1 MNMRWSAEKLFGKRA
16 VFFSA
21 ALASA
26 VLILVFLAP
35 RSIAQGRVAAVS
47 KPPGD
52 ALYQQSC
59 AKCHSS
65 PTASNR
71 APDLK
76 ALMKLS
82 PETIYSAITTGAM
95 ATAAQDLSPSEKQVL
110 AAYLGGRPL
119 DLSDA
124 GSAKSMRDH
133 CGSNAPIENISSSP
147 AWNGWG
153 VNLANTRFEGG
164 QAAGITAQQVPQ
176 LKLKWAFGFPN
187 GDTSFGQPSIVG
199 DRVFVGSDIGY
210 FYALN
215 ADTGCVYWSYRA
227 QATVRTAAT
236 VGPVVGHGTTNYAVY
251 FGDFRGNVYALD
263 ASTGKPLWI
272 RNVIDNNYIARLSA
286 GLTLYKDR
294 LYVPVSS
301 TEEVFSADPSY
312 ACCSFRG
319 SVVALDANTGQLI
332 WKSYVIPEAPKPV
345 RKNSRGVQLYAP
357 AGGAVWNSP
366 TIDTRLQLLY
376 VGTGDAYTEPA
387 PKTTDAIVALDLKAG
402 KIVWSFQAVKND
414 AWMLGCVP
422 TPTENCPRDLGPDH
436 DIGASPILVKMP
448 DGHRL
453 LIALPKSGTIFVL
466 DPDRKGELVWQLA
479 TTEAV
484 APNNGQL
491 ALGGASDGQNL
502 YVALEDGTA
511 AAIDLASGKRRW
523 LARLES
529 LDELGEPTSNGENRT
544 KTGLRFGQ
552 SAAVTA
558 IPGVVFTG
566 GWDGILRALST
577 SDGRVL
583 WQFNTARAFNTVNG
597 VPAKGGSMGGP
608 GPTVVNGVLYVP
620 SGYAAFGGGMPGNV
634 LLALSAGR

>member
-1 MNMRWSAEKLFGKRA
+1 MKRSASL
-16 VFFSA
+16 SA
-21 ALASA
+21 SVATA
-26 VLILVFLAP
+26 VLILVLLAP

-52 ALYQQSC
+52 TLYQQSC
-59 AKCHSS
+59 AKCHSG
-65 PTASNR
+65 PAASNR

-95 ATAAQDLSPSEKQVL
+95 ATAAQQLSAADKQVL

-119 DLSDA
+119 DLTDA
-124 GSAKSMRDH
+124 GSARRMSNH
-133 CGSNAPIENISSSP
+133 CEANAPIENISSTP

-153 VNLANTRFEGG
+153 VNLANTRFESAQG
-164 QAAGITAQQVPQ
+164 AGITEQQVPH

-199 DRVFVGSDIGY
+199 GRVFVGSDIGY
-210 FYALN
+210 FYAIN

-236 VGPVVGHGTTNYAVY
+236 VGRVADHGTTKYAVY

-286 GLTLYKDR
+286 GFTLYKGR
-294 LYVPVSS
+294 LYVPISS
-301 TEEVFSADPSY
+301 AEEVFGADPTY
-312 ACCSFRG
+312 PCCKFRG
-319 SVVALDANTGQLI
+319 SVVALNANTGQII
-332 WKSYVIPEAPKPV
+332 WKSYVIPELPKPV

-357 AGGAVWNSP
+357 AGGAVWDSP
-366 TIDTRLQLLY
+366 TIDAERQLLY
-376 VGTGDAYTEPA
+376 IGTGDSYTEPA
-387 PKTTDAIVALDLKAG
+387 PKTTDAIVALDLRTG
-402 KIVWSFQAVKND
+402 KIVWSFQAVKDD
-414 AWMLGCVP
+414 AWMVGCVP
-422 TPTENCPRDLGPDH
+422 TPTDNCPKNLGPDH
-436 DIGASPILVKMP
+436 DIGASPILVKMA

-453 LIALPKSGTIFVL
+453 LIALPKSGTIFAL
-466 DPDRKGELVWQLA
+466 DPDRKGALVWKFA

-511 AAIDLASGKRRW
+511 VAIDLASGKRKW

-529 LDELGEPTSNGENRT
+529 LDDLGEPTSNGENRT
-544 KTGLRFGQ
+544 EAGLRFGQ
-552 SAAVTA
+552 SAAVSA

-566 GWDGILRALST
+566 GWDGILRALSA
-577 SDGRVL
+577 SDGRL
-583 WQFNTARAFNTVNG
+583 IWQFNTARAFNAVNG

-634 LLALSAGR
+634 LLALSPGE

>member
-1 MNMRWSAEKLFGKRA
+1 MKRSAR
-16 VFFSA
+16 FSA
-21 ALASA
+21 SVAIA
-26 VLILVFLAP
+26 VVILVLLAP

-52 ALYQQSC
+52 ILYQQSC

-65 PTASNR
+65 PAASNR

-95 ATAAQDLSPSEKQVL
+95 ATAAQQLSAADKQVL
-110 AAYLGGRPL
+110 ASYLGGRPL
-119 DLSDA
+119 DLTDA
-124 GSAKSMRDH
+124 GSAKRMSNH
-133 CGSNAPIENISSSP
+133 CEANAPIENISSIP

-153 VNLANTRFEGG
+153 VTLANTRFENAQG
-164 QAAGITAQQVPQ
+164 AGLTAQQVPQ

-199 DRVFVGSDIGY
+199 GRVFVGSDIGY
-210 FYALN
+210 FYAIN
-215 ADTGCVYWSYRA
+215 ANTGCVYWSYRA
-227 QATVRTAAT
+227 QATVRTAAI
-236 VGPVVGHGTTNYAVY
+236 VGPVTGHGATNYAVY

-263 ASTGKPLWI
+263 ASTGRPLWI
-272 RNVIDNNYIARLSA
+272 RNVINNNYIARLSA
-286 GLTLYKDR
+286 GFALYKGR
-294 LYVPVSS
+294 LYIPVSS
-301 TEEVFSADPSY
+301 SEEVFSADPSY
-312 ACCSFRG
+312 PCCSFRG
-319 SVVALDANTGQLI
+319 SVVALDANTGRLI

-366 TIDTRLQLLY
+366 TIDAERQLLY
-376 VGTGDAYTEPA
+376 VGTGDALTEPA
-387 PKTTDAIVALDLKAG
+387 PKTTDAIVALDLKTG
-402 KIVWSFQAVKND
+402 KMVWSFQAVKND
-414 AWMLGCVP
+414 AWMVGCVP
-422 TPTENCPRDLGPDH
+422 TATENCPKNLGPDH

-453 LIALPKSGTIFVL
+453 LLALPKSGTIFAL
-466 DPDRKGELVWQLA
+466 DPDRKGALVWKFA
-479 TTEAV
+479 TTETV

-491 ALGGASDGQNL
+491 ALGGASDGRNL

-511 AAIDLASGKRRW
+511 VAIDLASGKRKW

-529 LDELGEPTSNGENRT
+529 SDDLGEPTSNGENRT
-544 KTGLRFGQ
+544 KAGLRFGQ
-552 SAAVTA
+552 SAAVSA

-566 GWDGILRALST
+566 GWDGIMRALST
-577 SDGRVL
+577 SDGQVI
-583 WQFNTARAFNTVNG
+583 WQFNTARAFNAVNG

-608 GPTVVNGVLYVP
+608 GPTVANGVLYVP

-634 LLALSAGR
+634 LLALSPGE

>member
-1 MNMRWSAEKLFGKRA
+1 MKRSARL
-16 VFFSA
+16 SA
-21 ALASA
+21 WVATAILISA
-26 VLILVFLAP
+26 FLAP
-35 RSIAQGRVAAVS
+35 RSIAQGRVPAVS

-52 ALYQQSC
+52 TLYQQSC

-65 PTASNR
+65 PTASSR

-82 PETIYSAITTGAM
+82 PETIYGAITTGAM
-95 ATAAQDLSPSEKQVL
+95 ATAAQQLSAAEKQVL

-119 DLSDA
+119 DLADA
-124 GSAKSMRDH
+124 GSATRMRNH
-133 CGSNAPIENISSSP
+133 CEANAPIENISSTP

-153 VNLANTRFEGG
+153 VNLSNTRFESAQG
-164 QAAGITAQQVPQ
+164 AGITAQQVPH
-176 LKLKWAFGFPN
+176 LKLKWAFGFPH

-199 DRVFVGSDIGY
+199 GRVFVGSDIGY
-210 FYALN
+210 FYAIN
-215 ADTGCVYWSYRA
+215 ANTGCVYWSYRA
-227 QATVRTAAT
+227 QATVRTAAI
-236 VGPVVGHGTTNYAVY
+236 VGPVTGQGTTKYAVY

-272 RNVIDNNYIARLSA
+272 RNVINNNYIARLSA
-286 GLTLYKDR
+286 GFALYKGH

-301 TEEVFSADPSY
+301 TEEVFGADPTY
-312 ACCSFRG
+312 PCCKFRG
-319 SVVALDANTGQLI
+319 SVVALDASTGQTI

-357 AGGAVWNSP
+357 AGGALWDSP
-366 TIDTRLQLLY
+366 TIDTERQLLY
-376 VGTGDAYTEPA
+376 IGTGDSYTEPA
-387 PKTTDAIVALDLKAG
+387 PKTTDAIVALDLKTG
-402 KIVWSFQAVKND
+402 KIVWSFQTVKDD
-414 AWMLGCVP
+414 AWVVGCAP
-422 TPTENCPRDLGPDH
+422 TTTANCPKNLGPDH

-453 LIALPKSGTIFVL
+453 LIALPKSGTVFAL
-466 DPDRKGELVWQLA
+466 DPDRKGALVWKFA
-479 TTEAV
+479 TTETV

-511 AAIDLASGKRRW
+511 VAIDLANGKRKW

-529 LDELGEPTSNGENRT
+529 LDDLGEPTSNGENRT
-544 KTGLRFGQ
+544 KAGLRFGQ
-552 SAAVTA
+552 SAAVSA
-558 IPGVVFTG
+558 IPGIVFTG

-577 SDGRVL
+577 SDGQVI
-583 WQFNTARAFNTVNG
+583 WQFNTARAFNAVNG

-608 GPTVVNGVLYVP
+608 GPTVANGILYVP

-634 LLALSAGR
+634 LLALSPAE

>member
-1 MNMRWSAEKLFGKRA
+1 MVNIRRSAEMLFVKRA
-16 VFFSA
+16 VSFSA

-26 VLILVFLAP
+26 VLILVASAP
-35 RSIAQGRVAAVS
+35 RSIGQERIAVA

-52 ALYQQSC
+52 ALYQKSC

-65 PTASNR
+65 AAASNR

-76 ALMKLS
+76 ALMRLS

-95 ATAAQDLSPSEKQVL
+95 ATAAQQLSPSEKQVL

-119 DLSDA
+119 DLTDA
-124 GSAKSMRDH
+124 GSAKSMRNH
-133 CGSNAPIENISSSP
+133 CEANARFENVPSSP

-153 VNLANTRFEGG
+153 VNLANTRFEGAQG
-164 QAAGITAQQVPQ
+164 AGITAQQVPQ

-199 DRVFVGSDIGY
+199 GRVFVGSDIGY
-210 FYALN
+210 FYAIS

-236 VGPVVGHGTTNYAVY
+236 VGPVSGHGTTKYAVY

-286 GLTLYKDR
+286 GFTLYNGR
-294 LYVPVSS
+294 LYIPVSS
-301 TEEVFSADPSY
+301 TEEVFSADPAY
-312 ACCSFRG
+312 PCCSFRG
-319 SVVALDANTGQLI
+319 SVVALDANTGRLI

-366 TIDTRLQLLY
+366 TIDTERQLLY
-376 VGTGDAYTEPA
+376 IGTGDAYTEPA
-387 PKTTDAIVALDLKAG
+387 PKTTDAIVALDLKTG

-422 TPTENCPRDLGPDH
+422 TPTENCPRNLGPDH

-448 DGHRL
+448 NGHRL
-453 LIALPKSGTIFVL
+453 LIALPKSGTIFAL
-466 DPDRKGELVWQLA
+466 DPDRKGALLWQLA
-479 TTEAV
+479 TTDTV

-491 ALGGASDGQNL
+491 ALGGATDGESL

-511 AAIDLASGKRRW
+511 VGIDLASGKRKW

-544 KTGLRFGQ
+544 KAGLRFGQ

-566 GWDGILRALST
+566 GWDGIMRALSA

-608 GPTVVNGVLYVP
+608 GPTVLNGVLYVP

-634 LLALSAGR
+634 LLALSPGE

>member
-1 MNMRWSAEKLFGKRA
+1 MKRSAR
-16 VFFSA
+16 FSA
-21 ALASA
+21 SVAIA
-26 VLILVFLAP
+26 VVILVLLAP

-52 ALYQQSC
+52 ILYQQSC

-65 PTASNR
+65 PAASNR

-95 ATAAQDLSPSEKQVL
+95 ATAAQQLSAADKQVL
-110 AAYLGGRPL
+110 ASYLGGRPL
-119 DLSDA
+119 DLTDA
-124 GSAKSMRDH
+124 GSAKRMSNH
-133 CGSNAPIENISSSP
+133 CEANAPIENISSIP

-153 VNLANTRFEGG
+153 VTLANTRFENAQG
-164 QAAGITAQQVPQ
+164 AGLTAQQVPQ

-199 DRVFVGSDIGY
+199 GRVFVGSDIGY
-210 FYALN
+210 FYAIN

-227 QATVRTAAT
+227 QATVRTAAI
-236 VGPVVGHGTTNYAVY
+236 VGPVTGHGATNYAVY

-272 RNVIDNNYIARLSA
+272 RNVINNNYIARLSA
-286 GLTLYKDR
+286 GFALYKGR
-294 LYVPVSS
+294 LYIPVSS
-301 TEEVFSADPSY
+301 SEEVFSADPSY
-312 ACCSFRG
+312 PCCSFRG
-319 SVVALDANTGQLI
+319 SVVALDANTGRLI

-366 TIDTRLQLLY
+366 TIDAERQLLY
-376 VGTGDAYTEPA
+376 VGTGDALTEPA
-387 PKTTDAIVALDLKAG
+387 PKTTDAIVALDLKTG
-402 KIVWSFQAVKND
+402 KMVWSFQAVKND
-414 AWMLGCVP
+414 AWMVGCVP
-422 TPTENCPRDLGPDH
+422 TATENCPKNLGPDH

-453 LIALPKSGTIFVL
+453 LLALPKSGTIFAL
-466 DPDRKGELVWQLA
+466 DPDRKGALVWKFA
-479 TTEAV
+479 TTETV

-491 ALGGASDGQNL
+491 ALGGASDGRNL

-511 AAIDLASGKRRW
+511 VAIDLASGKRKW

-529 LDELGEPTSNGENRT
+529 SDDLGEPTSNGENRT
-544 KTGLRFGQ
+544 KAGLRFGQ
-552 SAAVTA
+552 SAAVSA

-566 GWDGILRALST
+566 GWDGIMRALST
-577 SDGRVL
+577 SDGQVI
-583 WQFNTARAFNTVNG
+583 WQFNTARAFNAVNG

-608 GPTVVNGVLYVP
+608 GPTVANGVLYVP

-634 LLALSAGR
+634 LLALSPGE

>member
-1 MNMRWSAEKLFGKRA
+1 LNMAETTEKSFIKRF
-16 VFFSA
+16 VRFSA
-21 ALASA
+21 AFAT
-26 VLILVFLAP
+26 VFLILAVLAP
-35 RSIAQGRVAAVS
+35 RSIAQDRVAVA

-65 PTASNR
+65 PAASNR

-76 ALMKLS
+76 ALTRLS
-82 PETIYSAITTGAM
+82 PETIYSAITTGSM
-95 ATAAQDLSPSEKQVL
+95 ATAAQKLSAAEKQVL

-119 DLSDA
+119 DLTDA
-124 GSAKSMRDH
+124 GSAKTMRNH
-133 CGSNAPIENISSSP
+133 CETNAPLENISSRP

-153 VNLANTRFEGG
+153 VNLSNTRFESA
-164 QAAGITAQQVPQ
+164 QDAGITAQQVPH

-187 GDTSFGQPSIVG
+187 GDTSFGQPSIVAG
-199 DRVFVGSDIGY
+199 RVFVGSDIGY
-210 FYALN
+210 FYSIN

-227 QATVRTAAT
+227 QATVRTGAS
-236 VGPVVGHGTTNYAVY
+236 VGPVTGHGSTKYAVY

-263 ASTGKPLWI
+263 AATGKPLWI
-272 RNVIDNNYIARLSA
+272 RNVIDNYIARLSA
-286 GLTLYKDR
+286 APTLHKGR

-312 ACCSFRG
+312 ACCRFRG
-319 SVVALDANTGQLI
+319 SIVALDANTGRLI

-345 RKNSRGVQLYAP
+345 RKNMSGVQLYAP
-357 AGGAVWNSP
+357 AGGAVWDSP
-366 TIDTRLQLLY
+366 TIDTERQLLY

-387 PKTTDAIVALDLKAG
+387 PKTTDAIVALDLKTG

-414 AWMLGCVP
+414 AWMIGCVP
-422 TPTENCPRDLGPDH
+422 TPTDNCPKSLGPDH
-436 DIGASPILVKMP
+436 DIGASPILLKMP

-453 LIALPKSGTIFVL
+453 LIALPKSGTIFAL
-466 DPDRKGELVWQLA
+466 DPDRKGAVVWKLA
-479 TTEAV
+479 TTDVV

-491 ALGGASDGQNL
+491 ALGGASDGENL
-502 YVALEDGTA
+502 YLALEDGTA
-511 AAIDLASGKRRW
+511 VAIDLASGKRKW
-523 LARLES
+523 LTRLES

-544 KTGLRFGQ
+544 KAGLRFGQ

-566 GWDGILRALST
+566 GWDGILRALSA
-577 SDGRVL
+577 SDGRLL

-608 GPTVVNGVLYVP
+608 GPTVINGILYVP

-634 LLALSAGR
+634 LLALSAGE

>member
-1 MNMRWSAEKLFGKRA
+1 MNMRRSVETLFVKRA
-16 VFFSA
+16 AFFSA

-26 VLILVFLAP
+26 VLVLVASAP
-35 RSIAQGRVAAVS
+35 RSIGQERVAVP

-52 ALYQQSC
+52 ALYQKSC

-65 PTASNR
+65 AAASNR

-76 ALMKLS
+76 ALMRLS

-95 ATAAQDLSPSEKQVL
+95 ATAAQQLSTSEKQVL
-110 AAYLGGRPL
+110 ATYLGGRPL
-119 DLSDA
+119 DLTDA
-124 GSAKSMRDH
+124 GSAKAMRNH
-133 CGSNAPIENISSSP
+133 CEASAPFESVSSSP

-153 VNLANTRFEGG
+153 VNLANTRFEGAQG
-164 QAAGITAQQVPQ
+164 AGITAQQVPQ

-199 DRVFVGSDIGY
+199 GRVFVGSDIGY
-210 FYALN
+210 FYAIN

-236 VGPVVGHGTTNYAVY
+236 VGPVAGHGATKYAVY

-263 ASTGKPLWI
+263 AATGKPLWI
-272 RNVIDNNYIARLSA
+272 KNVIDNYVARLSA
-286 GLTLYKDR
+286 GPTLYKGR
-294 LYVPVSS
+294 LYIPVSS

-312 ACCSFRG
+312 PCCSFRG
-319 SVVALDANTGQLI
+319 SVVALDANTGQRI
-332 WKSYVIPEAPKPV
+332 WKSYVIPETPKPV

-366 TIDTRLQLLY
+366 TIDTERQLLY
-376 VGTGDAYTEPA
+376 VGTGDALTEPA
-387 PKTTDAIVALDLKAG
+387 PKTTDAIVALDLKTG

-422 TPTENCPRDLGPDH
+422 TPTENCPKNLGPDH

-453 LIALPKSGTIFVL
+453 LIALPKSGTIFAL
-466 DPDRKGELVWQLA
+466 DPDRKGALVWQLA
-479 TTEAV
+479 TTETV

-511 AAIDLASGKRRW
+511 VAIDLASGKRKW

-544 KTGLRFGQ
+544 KAGLRFGQ

-558 IPGVVFTG
+558 MPGVVFTG
-566 GWDGILRALST
+566 GWDGILRALSA
-577 SDGRVL
+577 SDGRLL
-583 WQFNTARAFNTVNG
+583 WQFNTARAFSVVNG

-608 GPTVVNGVLYVP
+608 GPAVVNGILYVP

-634 LLALSAGR
+634 LLALSPAP

>member
-1 MNMRWSAEKLFGKRA
+1 MKRSARL
-16 VFFSA
+16 SA
-21 ALASA
+21 SVATA
-26 VLILVFLAP
+26 VLILVLPAP
-35 RSIAQGRVAAVS
+35 RSIAQGGVAAVS

-52 ALYQQSC
+52 TLYQQSC

-65 PTASNR
+65 PAASNR

-95 ATAAQDLSPSEKQVL
+95 AIAAQQLSAADKKVL

-119 DLSDA
+119 DLTDA
-124 GSAKSMRDH
+124 GSATRMRNH
-133 CGSNAPIENISSSP
+133 CEANAPIENISSTP

-153 VNLANTRFEGG
+153 VNLANTRFENAQG
-164 QAAGITAQQVPQ
+164 AGITAQQVPH

-199 DRVFVGSDIGY
+199 GRVFVGSDIGY
-210 FYALN
+210 FYAIN
-215 ADTGCVYWSYRA
+215 ADTGCVYWSYQA

-236 VGPVVGHGTTNYAVY
+236 VGPVAGRGTTKYAVY

-286 GLTLYKDR
+286 GFTLYKGR
-294 LYVPVSS
+294 LYVPISS
-301 TEEVFSADPSY
+301 TEEVFGADPAY
-312 ACCSFRG
+312 PCCKFRG
-319 SVVALDANTGQLI
+319 SVVALNANTGQII

-345 RKNSRGVQLYAP
+345 RKNARGVQLYAP
-357 AGGAVWNSP
+357 AGGALWDSP
-366 TIDTRLQLLY
+366 TIDAERQLLY
-376 VGTGDAYTEPA
+376 IGTGDSYTEPA
-387 PKTTDAIVALDLKAG
+387 PKTTDAIVALDLKTG
-402 KIVWSFQAVKND
+402 KIVWSFQTVKGD
-414 AWMLGCVP
+414 AWVVGCAP
-422 TPTENCPRDLGPDH
+422 TTTENCPKNLGPDH
-436 DIGASPILVKMP
+436 DIGASPILVKMA

-453 LIALPKSGTIFVL
+453 LIALPKSGTIFAL
-466 DPDRKGELVWQLA
+466 DPDRKGALVWKFA
-479 TTEAV
+479 TTETV

-491 ALGGASDGQNL
+491 ALGGASDGQDL

-511 AAIDLASGKRRW
+511 VAIDLASGKRKW

-529 LDELGEPTSNGENRT
+529 PDDLGEPTSNGENRT
-544 KTGLRFGQ
+544 KAGLRFGQ
-552 SAAVTA
+552 SAAVSA

-577 SDGRVL
+577 SDGKL
-583 WQFNTARAFNTVNG
+583 IWQFNTARAFNAVNG

-634 LLALSAGR
+634 LLALSPGE

>member
-1 MNMRWSAEKLFGKRA
+1 MKRSASLWAA
-16 VFFSA
+16 VVSTA
-21 ALASA
+21 
-26 VLILVFLAP
+26 LILVLLAP
-35 RSIAQGRVAAVS
+35 RSIAQERVAVA

-65 PTASNR
+65 AAGSSR

-76 ALMKLS
+76 ALSRLS
-82 PETIYSAITTGAM
+82 PETIYSAITTGSM
-95 ATAAQDLSPSEKQVL
+95 ATAAKELSAADKQVL

-119 DLSDA
+119 DLTDA
-124 GSAKSMRDH
+124 GSATRMRNH
-133 CGSNAPIENISSSP
+133 CEANAPIENISSSP

-153 VNLANTRFEGG
+153 VNLANTRFENDQG
-164 QAAGITAQQVPQ
+164 AGLTVQQVPH

-187 GDTSFGQPSIVG
+187 GDTSFGQPSVVG
-199 DRVFVGSDIGY
+199 GRVFVGSDIGY
-210 FYALN
+210 FYAIN

-236 VGPVVGHGTTNYAVY
+236 VGPVTGHGTAKYAVY

-263 ASTGKPLWI
+263 ASTGKPLWT
-272 RNVIDNNYIARLSA
+272 RNVVDNYVARLSA
-286 GLTLYKDR
+286 GLTLYKGR

-301 TEEVFSADPSY
+301 SEEVFSADPSY

-345 RKNSRGVQLYAP
+345 RKNTRGVQLYAP

-366 TIDTRLQLLY
+366 TIDPERGLLY
-376 VGTGDAYTEPA
+376 VGTGDALTEPA
-387 PKTTDAIVALDLKAG
+387 PKTTDAIVALDLKTG
-402 KIVWSFQAVKND
+402 RIVWSFQAVKND
-414 AWMLGCVP
+414 AWMVGCVP
-422 TPTENCPRDLGPDH
+422 TPTDNCPKNLGPDH
-436 DIGASPILVKMP
+436 DIGASPILEKMP

-453 LIALPKSGTIFVL
+453 LIALPKSGTVFAL
-466 DPDRKGELVWQLA
+466 DPDRKGALVWKFA

-511 AAIDLASGKRRW
+511 LAIDLANGKRKW

-544 KTGLRFGQ
+544 KAGLRFGQ

-558 IPGVVFTG
+558 MPGVVFTG
-566 GWDGILRALST
+566 GWDGILRALSA
-577 SDGRVL
+577 SDGRLL
-583 WQFNTARAFNTVNG
+583 WQFNTARAFSTVNG
-597 VPAKGGSMGGP
+597 IAAKGGSMGGP
-608 GPTVVNGVLYVP
+608 GPTVVNGILYVP

-634 LLALSAGR
+634 LLALSPGE

>member
-1 MNMRWSAEKLFGKRA
+1 MKRSARL
-16 VFFSA
+16 SA
-21 ALASA
+21 SVATA
-26 VLILVFLAP
+26 VLILVLPAP

-47 KPPGD
+47 KPAGD
-52 ALYQQSC
+52 TLYQQSC

-65 PTASNR
+65 PAASNR

-95 ATAAQDLSPSEKQVL
+95 ATAAQQLSAADKKVL

-119 DLSDA
+119 DLADA
-124 GSAKSMRDH
+124 GSATRMRNH
-133 CGSNAPIENISSSP
+133 CEANAPIENISSTP

-153 VNLANTRFEGG
+153 VNLANTRFENAQG
-164 QAAGITAQQVPQ
+164 AGITAQQVPH

-199 DRVFVGSDIGY
+199 GRVFVGSDIGY
-210 FYALN
+210 FYAIN

-236 VGPVVGHGTTNYAVY
+236 VGPVAGHGTTKYAVY

-272 RNVIDNNYIARLSA
+272 RNLIDNNYIARLSA
-286 GLTLYKDR
+286 GFTLYKGR
-294 LYVPVSS
+294 LYVPISS
-301 TEEVFSADPSY
+301 TEEVFGADPTY
-312 ACCSFRG
+312 PCCKFRG
-319 SVVALDANTGQLI
+319 SVVALNANAGQII

-345 RKNSRGVQLYAP
+345 RKNARGVQLYAP
-357 AGGAVWNSP
+357 AGGALWDSP
-366 TIDTRLQLLY
+366 TIDAERQLLY
-376 VGTGDAYTEPA
+376 IGTGDSYTEPA
-387 PKTTDAIVALDLKAG
+387 PKTTDAVVALDLRTG
-402 KIVWSFQAVKND
+402 KIVWSFQTVKDD
-414 AWMLGCVP
+414 AWVVGCAP
-422 TPTENCPRDLGPDH
+422 TPTDNCPKNLGPDH
-436 DIGASPILVKMP
+436 DIGASPILVKMA

-453 LIALPKSGTIFVL
+453 LIALPKSGTIFAL
-466 DPDRKGELVWQLA
+466 DPDRKGALVWKFA
-479 TTEAV
+479 TTETV

-491 ALGGASDGQNL
+491 ALGGASDDQDL

-511 AAIDLASGKRRW
+511 VAIDLASGKRKW

-529 LDELGEPTSNGENRT
+529 PDDLGEPTSNGENRT
-544 KTGLRFGQ
+544 KAGLRFGQ
-552 SAAVTA
+552 SAAVSA

-577 SDGRVL
+577 SDGQLIWR
-583 WQFNTARAFNTVNG
+583 FNTARAFNAVNG

-634 LLALSAGR
+634 LLALSAGE